1 MSEALLWN
9 EIGNIHKRYGSHQDA
24 IAAYSK
30 AIELDPASSWSC
42 FNLGHAYYLC
52 GEYGHALIFFRKC
65 LQSMGLIKDQV
76 MVWNMIGD
84 TYRALK
90 DFDNAVLAY
99 RKADALELRTPLA
112 GAQAVAE
119 SASDSGMP
127 VPPMMKASPAQAV
140 SSDKPSTVSP
150 FIDNPV
156 ETQPGEET
164 LPAAAPEPSSP
175 ASGQPAAG
183 TVPGP
188 RLLSPI
194 PERKIYRFVKD
205 SGNLQPATQGSAA
218 QAPGLQDLDV
228 LEPVTN
234 LPTPASTSA
243 ETTPRAPRPQA
254 PRTTETGTLHPSA
267 EVQTTQP
274 AQAPARC
281 VANENLEEILAK
293 VNVYEKITRVNP
305 NNDRAWDTLGKL
317 YKSLGRYKDAILAYQ
332 QAIEKAPE
340 REVYYYYLGL
350 LFTVEQRHD
359 DAVWAFQLVLR
370 KNPNYTLAHSALA
383 GVYHRMGLE
392 NKANHHIATAL
403 PKMTNESAYNRACFY
418 SICGDNEL
426 AIEFLRLALKNK
438 DTTIEWIKSDPDLEA
453 IHTDPRYLALI
464 DEQDSHSQEPND
476 DNYFSSDLEG
486 AHNQLLPILNHSLAR

>member
-24 IAAYSK
+24 IVAYTK
-30 AIELDPASSWSC
+30 AIELDPASSWPC

-52 GEYGHALIFFRKC
+52 GEYGHALIFFRQC

-112 GAQAVAE
+112 GAQAVAQPG
-119 SASDSGMP
+119 SDSGMAAP
-127 VPPMMKASPAQAV
+127 AVLNDAPAQDAR
-140 SSDKPSTVSP
+140 SDRLSNVSP
-150 FIDNPV
+150 FIDSPD
-156 ETQPGEET
+156 EPRPGEET
-164 LPAAAPEPSSP
+164 QPATASEPSS
-175 ASGQPAAG
+175 ASSSEPSNVAI
-183 TVPGP
+183 PDP
-188 RLLSPI
+188 RSLTPI
-194 PERKIYRFVKD
+194 PERKIYRFIKD
-205 SGNLQPATQGSAA
+205 PGNLQSTA
-218 QAPGLQDLDV
+218 QAPVLQDLD
-228 LEPVTN
+228 LQEPVTGT
-234 LPTPASTSA
+234 PAPASTNA
-243 ETTPRAPRPQA
+243 ETTPRAPKPQA
-254 PRTTETGTLHPSA
+254 PRIPETGTLRPSA
-267 EVQTTQP
+267 EAQATKP
-274 AQAPARC
+274 AQASARC

-350 LFTVEQRHD
+350 LYTVEQRHD

-464 DEQDSHSQEPND
+464 AEQDSHSQESND

-486 AHNQLLPILNHSLAR
+486 AQNQLLPILNHSLAR